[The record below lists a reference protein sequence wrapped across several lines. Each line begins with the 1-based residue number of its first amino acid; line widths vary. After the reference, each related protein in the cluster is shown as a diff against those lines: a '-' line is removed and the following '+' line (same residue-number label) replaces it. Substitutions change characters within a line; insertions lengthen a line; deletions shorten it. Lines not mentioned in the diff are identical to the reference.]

1 MTRFLAR
8 TDLLASV
15 AALGLLTCGSSA
27 WAQTSGPAAASPAP
41 TGLEEVVVTAQ
52 RRTTDVQHV
61 PMAISAIAG
70 DTLVQRGVINAA
82 TLVEDV
88 PGLYVTHGNP
98 LPNIT
103 IYGVGGGVV
112 NAYHDPAVAY
122 NVDDVYV
129 ARPYGNNSTYY
140 DLDRVEVLKGPQ
152 GTLYGR
158 NATAGAF
165 NVISKKPVIGAL
177 EAAGNLQLG
186 NYDDV
191 EAEGAFNAPI
201 NEQLAARVAFKTVRH
216 HGYLSGGQDDADSQA
231 ARVRLL
237 YRPTDTFNVVVTANY
252 FHDGGR
258 GPGSVLLYTGVN
270 GGPSTQKFIN
280 PSNPWTEVP
289 GNLLFPQHNITF
301 VGLNRRFPA
310 GLQVDPQ
317 NSFLNNKQWMVSA
330 EANWVFNGVTLT
342 VIPAYVRTPTD
353 FLDIGSGQQQRI
365 LNDSK
370 QTTLETRLTSNGSG
384 PLKWIVGGYFL
395 NEDQT
400 ASQSYLQNVG
410 PIVLNVN
417 SGDRSYAGFGQATY
431 SVIPTVR
438 LTAGLRYSYEDKTQ
452 NGDTLIPWDAF
463 AGSACSGPGATYTAQ
478 GTYTDPQLPIPFN
491 FVRFTQS
498 TCDVL
503 NAGHLT
509 FSNVSYRA
517 GAEWDVAPR
526 SLLYFNFSTGFK
538 AGGFNPGG
546 PPTATSNHAATYLPE
561 KLTAY
566 AVGSKNRFWDNRLQ
580 FNAEAFYWQY
590 KDANIPA
597 LQNINPAGFA
607 FSVLNGDAH
616 IWGVDTDTNFLLTPD
631 DRLRLGLVYTGSRWD
646 RYVLP
651 AALAVQGNGSPLTII
666 PGQNLTGQ
674 PRANTPEWSGTAGY
688 NHSFALPGAARLVF
702 DAMAHFESATWTSDN
717 RTNTLG
723 FRQAYHLTDLTLTY
737 FAPNSRWSAG
747 AFVDNLENAVVLY
760 GGGTSNVLLGGAF
773 GTLMPPRTFGV
784 RFSAKLGG

>member
-1 MTRFLAR
+1 M
-8 TDLLASV
+8 
-15 AALGLLTCGSSA
+15 
-27 WAQTSGPAAASPAP
+27 
-41 TGLEEVVVTAQ
+41 
-52 RRTTDVQHV
+52 
-61 PMAISAIAG
+61 
-70 DTLVQRGVINAA
+70 
-82 TLVEDV
+82 

-122 NVDDVYV
+122 NVDNVYV
-129 ARPYGNNSTYY
+129 ARPYGNNATYY

-165 NVISKKPVIGAL
+165 NVISKKPVIGRL
-177 EAAGNLQLG
+177 EADGTAQIG
-186 NYDDV
+186 NYNDY
-191 EAEGAFNAPI
+191 ETEGALNAPI
-201 NEQLAARVAFKTVRH
+201 NDQLAARVAFKTVH
-216 HGYLSGGQDDADSQA
+216 HDGYLTGGQDDADSQA
-231 ARVRLL
+231 VRARLL
-237 YRPTDTFNVVVTANY
+237 YKPSDTFNVLATASY

-301 VGLNRRFPA
+301 VGLNRRFPS

-317 NSFLNNKQWMVSA
+317 NSFMNNKQWMVSA
-330 EANWVFNGVTLT
+330 EANWVMNGITLT
-342 VIPAYVRTPTD
+342 VIPAYVRTPSD

-365 LNDSK
+365 FNDSK
-370 QTTLETRLTSNGSG
+370 ETTLEARLANNDPG
-384 PLKWIVGGYFL
+384 PLKWIAGGYFL

-410 PIVLNVN
+410 PIILNVN
-417 SGDRSYAGFGQATY
+417 STDRSYAGFGQATY
-431 SVIPTVR
+431 SVTPTIR
-438 LTAGLRYSYEDKTQ
+438 LTGGLRYSHEDKSQ
-452 NGDTLIPWDAF
+452 NGDTVIPWDAF
-463 AGSACSGPGATYTAQ
+463 AASACSGAGTIYTKQA
-478 GTYTDPQLPIPFN
+478 TYTDPLLPPPFN
-491 FVRFTQS
+491 FVPFNQS
-498 TCDVL
+498 TCDVA

-509 FSNVSYRA
+509 FSNVSYKA
-517 GAEWDVAPR
+517 GAEWDIAPR
-526 SLLYFNFSTGFK
+526 SLLYVNFSTGFK

-546 PPTATSNHAATYLPE
+546 PPTATSTHAATYLPE

-566 AVGSKNRFWDNRLQ
+566 SVGSKNRFWNNRLQ

-616 IWGVDTDTNFLLTPD
+616 IWGVDTDTSFLLTPA
-631 DRLRLGLVYTGSRWD
+631 DRLHLGLVYTSTRWD
-646 RYVLP
+646 SYVLP

-666 PGQNLTGQ
+666 PAQTLTGQ
-674 PRANTPEWSGTAGY
+674 TRANSPPWTGTVGY
-688 NHSFALPGAARLVF
+688 NHTFTLPRDARLVF
-702 DAMAHFESATWTSDN
+702 DAMSHLEDTTWTSDN

-723 FRQAYHLTDLTLTY
+723 HRSAYHLTNLTLTY
-737 FAPNSRWSAG
+737 AAAGNRWSAS
-747 AFVDNLENAVVLY
+747 AFVENVENSVVLL
-760 GGGTSNVLLGGAF
+760 GAGTSNVLLGGAF
-773 GTLMPPRTFGV
+773 GTLLPPRTYGV
-784 RFSAKLGG
+784 RFSAKFGG